1 MGNKIKILV
10 QGLFLKI
17 KMRKVRKELKRPRKY
32 IY

>member
-17 KMRKVRKELKRPRKY
+17 KMRKVKKELKRPRKY